1 MLLKEIKDD
10 TDENIYYILGLEES
24 ILWNDYTTH
33 SKQSIDSMQ
42 YLWHFFRETEQQQ
55 QKSQNLNEDTND
67 PKSQDNIEEEK
78 QPGEIVSLTSDYT
91 IKLQS
96 SK

>member
-24 ILWNDYTTH
+24 ILWNGYTTH

-42 YLWHFFRETEQQQ
+42 YLGHFFRETEQQQ
-55 QKSQNLNEDTND
+55 KSQNLNKDTKD

-78 QPGEIVSLTSDYT
+78 QSQ
-91 IKLQS
+91 K
-96 SK
+96 K